1 MSFVTQDGV
10 TVIVEAALDASV
22 GTYGVFDVSMF
33 DTATFGPDV
42 VFQDISQWVRSFTTS
57 RRFSRDLQ
65 VWEAGTATVVL
76 NNRDGRFNPSNLTG
90 PYVTGGVTGIR
101 PWRPIRI
108 RTVYA
113 GQAYEVYR
121 GYATA
126 WHDSYVEPYPGGGQ
140 VITTVPCVDELGSLA
155 RFQGFSVGNVGSGEL
170 SGSRIHRILDNA
182 GHTGKRDI
190 DTGQVTLQATD
201 LSQNCI
207 NDLTIT
213 ADSEGGAVYV
223 NRTGTVIFDGRYALI
238 ENDRSNTVQA
248 TFGDGTGELGYAD
261 IATSYDGDLLVNIAK
276 YAAVGHSVRTS
287 VDQTSRA
294 LYQDKQAAR
303 SDLLCTSDV
312 DVQLLADLTISQYS
326 RPELRVTSVQI
337 LPRGKPAALY
347 PQVFG
352 REVRDLIRV
361 KRTPPG
367 GYSIDQRVHIAG
379 ISHTFG
385 EDLNWST
392 TFDLWSAQVYEG
404 AGTFDS
410 AVFDETL
417 FFY

>member
-22 GTYGVFDVSMF
+22 GTYGAWDVSIW
-33 DTATFGPDV
+33 DAATWGPDV
-42 VFQDISQWVRSFTTS
+42 VFQDISQWVRSFTTT
-57 RRFSRDLQ
+57 RKFSRDLQ
-65 VWEAGTATVVL
+65 VWEAGTATIVL

-126 WHDSYVEPYPGGGQ
+126 WQDSYIEPYPGGGQ

-182 GHTGKRDI
+182 GHAGKRDI
-190 DTGQVTLQATD
+190 DPGKVTLQATD

-207 NDLTIT
+207 NDLVIT

-223 NRTGTVIFDGRYALI
+223 NRTGTVIYDQRYALI
-238 ENDRSNTVQA
+238 ENARSNTVQA
-248 TFGDGTGELGYAD
+248 TFGDSPGELGYAD
-261 IATSYDGDLLVNIAK
+261 IATSYDGDLVVNIAK
-276 YAAVGHSVRTS
+276 FAAVGHSVRTS
-287 VDQTSRA
+287 DDQTSRA
-294 LYQDKQAAR
+294 LYQDKQYSR
-303 SDLLCTSDV
+303 TDLLCTDDT
-312 DVQLLADLTISQYS
+312 DVQLLADFYIGQYS
-326 RPELRVTSVQI
+326 RPELRITSINV
-337 LPRGKPAALY
+337 LPRGNPAVLY
-347 PQVFG
+347 PQIFG

-361 KRTPPG
+361 HRTPPG
-367 GYSIDQRVHIAG
+367 GYTIRRDCHIAG

-392 TFDLWSAQVYEG
+392 TFDLWSAEVYQD
-404 AGTFDS
+404 AGTWDA
-410 AVFDETL
+410 AVWDENL
-417 FFY
+417 FFF